1 MLTTLLLLSVLHA
14 SPDVPLRGTQEPSA
28 LALLS
33 PASVSPAASHHG
45 FQLGHRPGGSRRH
58 GSTSSPWRPIG
69 EFFTGFGSQLLVG
82 TGLWMVEVITL
93 FGATFLTSAF
103 TGGEGADIVLGA
115 GAQTMILLNGGILPL
130 LSTVPIWLIA
140 STDLRYSHSFWWTWL
155 SGAASYAAFWAF
167 QLALPSSH
175 GGLELVLWP
184 THVASWALVA
194 LVQTLV
200 INLTK
205 EDSEL
210 FSRALSPALLNVD
223 GSRVS
228 LGTPLPML
236 APDVA
241 RPGRIVPV
249 FSLAQGRF

>member
-14 SPDVPLRGTQEPSA
+14 SPDVPLRGTHEPHA
-28 LALLS
+28 LSLLS
-33 PASVSPAASHHG
+33 PAAASPAASHHG

-58 GSTSSPWRPIG
+58 GSSSSPWRPLG

-82 TGLWMVEVITL
+82 TGLWAVEVVTL
-93 FGATFLTSAF
+93 YGATFLVSAF
-103 TGGEGADIVLGA
+103 TGGRGSDFILGA

-155 SGAASYAAFWAF
+155 SGAATYTAFWAF
-167 QLALPSSH
+167 QLALPSRH
-175 GGLELVLWP
+175 GGLELILWP

-205 EDSEL
+205 EEGGL
-210 FSRALSPALLNVD
+210 LARAPSSALLNVD

-228 LGTPLPML
+228 LGTPLPLL